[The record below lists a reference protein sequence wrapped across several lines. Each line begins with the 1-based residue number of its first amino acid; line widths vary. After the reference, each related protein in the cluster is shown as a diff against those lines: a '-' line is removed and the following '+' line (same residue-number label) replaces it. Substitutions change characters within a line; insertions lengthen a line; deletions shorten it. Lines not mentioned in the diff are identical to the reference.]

1 MALAYLLQA
10 VDYSTQTARY
20 HESSPMDTKRGRK
33 AQDSDSD
40 TDFQERDESEE
51 EPESEEEG
59 AGVIASDELE
69 SDARRPRSMHSSM
82 VSSPKNPGKLIPV
95 WLKPRPTVDNCSSRL
110 QTRPSATHGFWYS
123 VTTSNSSV
131 GRDEKSSG
139 YMPCMWKLPPAG
151 TLSSK
156 TRWSRILP
164 SVWNC
169 PFWSG

>member
-1 MALAYLLQA
+1 MG
-10 VDYSTQTARY
+10 
-20 HESSPMDTKRGRK
+20 TKHSRR

-51 EPESEEEG
+51 ELESEEEG
-59 AGVIASDELE
+59 AEVVASDELE
-69 SDARRPRSMHSSM
+69 SDARRPRSIHSSM
-82 VSSPKNPGKLIPV
+82 ISSSKNSGKLIPV
-95 WLKPRPTVDNCSSRL
+95 WRNPQLTVDNCSSRL

-123 VTTSNSSV
+123 VTTSNPNI
-131 GRDEKSSG
+131 GWDEKSSS
-139 YMPCMWKLPPAG
+139 YMPCVWELPPVG

-169 PFWSG
+169 PFRSGQDMPSH